1 MGAKVGWGISEGQK
15 RKEKFAREGVKTEV
29 CSTIPSVTIRSCG
42 IPEVDEALPRFYF
55 RVGAFILALSFVVA
69 LVTGEWAWATV
80 ETVAMTVAVV
90 AGLLFMAALVLGMV
104 VGLLWTIGRVIVCGV
119 WSLLGRGR
127 SSRC

>member
-1 MGAKVGWGISEGQK
+1 MQHDPERYDPIMWGVDADG
-15 RKEKFAREGVKTEV
+15 
-29 CSTIPSVTIRSCG
+29 IRRSPTG